1 MMSNLINEIMD
12 RGIRNKGKYISFLK
26 KLKQLRKIPLERLFN
41 EAHDEAFSQIDCL
54 ECGRC
59 CRELGPRL
67 NNKDVTRLARRE
79 RLKPAD
85 FIKTLLKTDD
95 DNDLVF
101 KKMPCPFLGSDNY
114 CFVYEDRPDACRDYP
129 HMDHGRQT
137 GRISLHIENLSYC
150 PAVILAVEELMKNY
164 H

>member
-1 MMSNLINEIMD
+1 MSDFITEIMD

-26 KLKQLRKIPLERLFN
+26 KLKNQRKLPLERMFK
-41 EAHDEAFSQIDCL
+41 EAHNEAFSQIDCI

-59 CRELGPRL
+59 CLGLGPRL
-67 NNKDVTRLARRE
+67 TNKDVTRLARRE
-79 RLKPAD
+79 RLNPAD
-85 FIKTLLKTDD
+85 FINKYLRTDE

-114 CFVYEDRPDACRDYP
+114 CFVYEDRPKACRDYP

-150 PAVILAVEELMKNY
+150 PAVILAVEELIEND